1 MADPMNEL
9 REAPLDDAYLRHEAE
24 LMVNAIWAKVDESYA
39 DKNGNGEAE
48 RVGIEA
54 RQIAYNLLVEMFSNA
69 RAALSR
75 LSDQD
80 EPANDARALAERLFE
95 GIALRVDRFFKAKG
109 IQGGVRSGDDLF
121 SPLDKHE
128 LAASIERYVQA
139 RLSASRQECD
149 KCEYKTRAKK
159 AEIAQVERAASG
171 QGEWR
176 VSEHLAAI
184 RLALETVEEERYRA
198 GYDWR
203 DVVQARD
210 NLDRLA
216 ELLGAAPAPEKGEAK
231 E

>member
-1 MADPMNEL
+1 MTDNYQDEM
-9 REAPLDDAYLRHEAE
+9 REALELGREYAKGALAAHDAAYQGHSAT
-24 LMVNAIWAKVDESYA
+24 
-39 DKNGNGEAE
+39 EAE
-48 RVGIEA
+48 RVMIVDD
-54 RQIAYNLLVEMFSNA
+54 IAKLD
-69 RAALSR
+69 AALSR
-75 LSDQD
+75 LSAQD
-80 EPANDARALAERLFE
+80 ETAGDAPWNARDTE
-95 GIALRVDRFFKAKG
+95 ALRVNAEQKRKIA
-109 IQGGVRSGDDLF
+109 
-121 SPLDKHE
+121 E
-128 LAASIERYVQA
+128 LEA
-139 RLSASRQECD
+139 RLSASGQECD